1 MRDDLHSCAQIIAA
15 TLFLNDILIN
25 AARRYIV
32 RLTRRNASEAFI
44 MAKVEVGLR
53 PVIGHID
60 FAMLIWRHRAWIDI
74 QIRVELPDANAVA
87 ARLQKGSKRCRH
99 KTFAKRGDH
108 ATGDKNEPCHGR
120 KGLSYLC
127 TKTQARE
134 SGR

>member
-1 MRDDLHSCAQIIAA
+1 
-15 TLFLNDILIN
+15 
-25 AARRYIV
+25 
-32 RLTRRNASEAFI
+32 
-44 MAKVEVGLR
+44 MAKVEIGLR

-60 FAMLIWRHRAWIDI
+60 FAMLIWRHRAGIDI
-74 QIRVELPDANAVA
+74 QIRVELPDADAIA
-87 ARLQKGSKRCRH
+87 ARLQKGGKRCRH

-120 KGLSYLC
+120 KGISYLF